1 MDLKLTAEHN
11 VWLRNSMVDLEMQ
24 GDMSILKNTQ
34 GLSIS
39 GELSSRQGR
48 VYALGHTF
56 QVTQATLRLDNQVV
70 VDPTLDIVAELPTRI
85 RDTTQVSSQNVVNIL
100 ITVAGTL
107 SKPQITFSSDPAVMS
122 ASDIS
127 YYLATNIT
135 PEELAA
141 GNTRATFNHLISDR
155 LLSYVSSEVTR
166 RLQGYIGL
174 DVLDLQVPS
183 LGTDAG
189 LKITV
194 GKYVGKK
201 LFVSYTAS
209 STQLE
214 PDAFK
219 VEYFIK
225 SGREIVGERA
235 ENGDYDLRLQVK
247 LNY

>member
-1 MDLKLTAEHN
+1 
-11 VWLRNSMVDLEMQ
+11 MVDLEMQ
-24 GDMSILKNTQ
+24 GDMSILKNTE

-39 GELSSRQGR
+39 GDLSSRQGR

-56 QVTQATLRLDNQVV
+56 QVSQATLRLDNQVV
-70 VDPTLDIVAELPTRI
+70 VDPTLNIVAELPTRI
-85 RDTTQVSSQNVVNIL
+85 RDTTQTSSQAVVNIV
-100 ITVAGTL
+100 ITVSGTL
-107 SKPQITFSSDPAVMS
+107 SKPQITFSSDPAAAMS

-141 GNTRATFNHLISDR
+141 GNTRETFNHLISDR

-219 VEYFIK
+219 VEYFIQP
-225 SGREIVGERA
+225 GREVIGERA